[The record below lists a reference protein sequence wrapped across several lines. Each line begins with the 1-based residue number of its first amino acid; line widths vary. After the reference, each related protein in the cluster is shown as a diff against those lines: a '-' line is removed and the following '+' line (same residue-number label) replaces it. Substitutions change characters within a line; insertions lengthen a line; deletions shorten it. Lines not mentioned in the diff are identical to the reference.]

1 VARSR
6 LLLTVHTGERGG
18 ASLMALEEA
27 RFLARTHDLVIAVG
41 PGPLRKRF
49 AQYGRVVGGVP
60 SVPLWSDDPVAWL
73 KRGARTF
80 QHAAR
85 LARLIRR
92 ERIGLVLV
100 NSTVSVAPVLA
111 ARLAG
116 VPVVVRA
123 RDTPFSR
130 LAPLVMALHARLAH
144 TIAPIAAVNEGYL
157 PARRRARVVRVPDG
171 IAIPAAPAAPL
182 NGFGRPLRLCVVGAI
197 TPDKGQGTA
206 VAALAALRD
215 RGVAAEL
222 DLVGRVQDEAMAA
235 ALLDEA
241 RKLGIEGRVRV
252 RGETDGIDAVLEGA
266 DILLLTS
273 RGEGTPLV
281 LMEALARHTPVV
293 ASAVGGVPEIVR
305 DGETGLLVAPGDA
318 GALADAVARLA
329 AEPAA
334 ARAMAARGRG
344 HVEARFAMEPCLARL
359 REVVDEALAARKPRA
374 RRPVGRS
381 WKPSAR
387 P

>member
-1 VARSR
+1 MAR

-27 RFLARTHDLVIAVG
+27 RVLARTHDLVIAVG
-41 PGPLRKRF
+41 PGPLRARF
-49 AQYGRVVGGVP
+49 AAYGRIVGGPP
-60 SVPLWSDDPVAWL
+60 SVPLWTDDAVAWL
-73 KRGARTF
+73 KRGARTV
-80 QHAAR
+80 QHAVR
-85 LARLIRR
+85 LARLVRR
-92 ERIGLVLV
+92 ERIDLVLV

-116 VPVVVRA
+116 VPAVVRA

-130 LAPLVMALHARLAH
+130 FAPGVMALHARLAH

-157 PARRRARVVRVPDG
+157 PARRRARIVRIPDG
-171 IAIPAAPAAPL
+171 IAIPPAPAVPL

-197 TPDKGQGTA
+197 TPEKGQGTA
-206 VAALAALRD
+206 VAALAALRA
-215 RGVAAEL
+215 RGVEAQL
-222 DLVGRVQDEAMAA
+222 DLVGRVQDPAMAA
-235 ALLDEA
+235 ALRDDA
-241 RKLGIEGRVRV
+241 RALGVGGRVRL
-252 RGETDGIDAVLEGA
+252 RGETDGIDAALAGA

-293 ASAVGGVPEIVR
+293 ASAVGGVPDIVR
-305 DGETGLLVAPGDA
+305 DGETGLLVRPADP

-334 ARAMAARGRG
+334 ARAMAVRGRR
-344 HVEARFAMEPCLARL
+344 HVEARFAMEPCLAQL
-359 REVVDEALAARKPRA
+359 GDVVGEALVARKPGGRPSVA
-374 RRPVGRS
+374 RVWKARIRP
-381 WKPSAR
+381 
-387 P
+387 